1 MAKPGGIRD
10 GNKQKNGGE
19 TMSNKKIEG
28 RSEMIEELIQ
38 QARQKVKKEDC
49 KVSVGDL
56 IRLLQYKQELE
67 AEQPKEI
74 RVTWIDP
81 PKES

>member
-1 MAKPGGIRD
+1 MAKSGGIRD

-19 TMSNKKIEG
+19 TMSNKKTEG
-28 RSEMIEELIQ
+28 RSEMIEDLIQ
-38 QARQKVKKEDC
+38 QARKKLQAKEY

>member
-10 GNKQKNGGE
+10 GNKTKNGGKI
-19 TMSNKKIEG
+19 MSKEKTDS